1 MKIIAEN
8 HSCKTFIEFENGA
21 KYLRSETSGF
31 KIIWESAQL
40 DKVFTLQEGVWY
52 EWVET
57 EQSFQPMTNNLP
69 TLEEDYQAYLLGQY
83 PFEKRVREI
92 LENNVDVGTVM
103 FNLARDF
110 DFVQLVKEY
119 LKKLPR

>member
-40 DKVFTLQEGVWY
+40 GKVFTLQEGVWY
-52 EWVET
+52 EWIET
-57 EQSFQPMTNNLP
+57 GQSFQPMTDNLP
-69 TLEEDYQAYLLGQY
+69 TLEEDYQAYLLAQY

-92 LENNVDVGTVM
+92 VENNVDVGTVM

-119 LKKLPR
+119 FKKLPR

>member
-1 MKIIAEN
+1 MEILKNVATVKSISTESELRRIEYPNGII
-8 HSCKTFIEFENGA
+8 SW
-21 KYLRSETSGF
+21 
-31 KIIWESAQL
+31 IILEDHTEYKLNS
-40 DKVFTLQEGVWY
+40 GVWSVFDTDI
-52 EWVET
+52 WDWLPVVENT
-57 EQSFQPMTNNLP
+57 P
-69 TLEEDYQAYLLGQY
+69 TWEREYQEAILAQY

-119 LKKLPR
+119 FKKLPR